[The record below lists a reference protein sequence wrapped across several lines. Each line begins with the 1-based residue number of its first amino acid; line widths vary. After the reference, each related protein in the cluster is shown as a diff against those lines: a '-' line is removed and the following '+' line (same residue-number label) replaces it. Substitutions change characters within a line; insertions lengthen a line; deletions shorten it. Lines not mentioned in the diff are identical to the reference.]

1 MRKRKIWASVLPAAL
16 AMLLMFSLF
25 SGMMPITAGA
35 WVTQEE
41 VDKAK
46 ENMNKLKDENKELA
60 EEKAALRKDI
70 NANLSEIQRMVAEK
84 DIIDQEINLLNRQMA
99 NITQQI
105 SAYGLLIA
113 DKQDELEEAQ
123 DRLEELNRQNKARI
137 RAMEEQGN
145 LSYWSVL
152 FRANSFSDLLDRL
165 NMIRE
170 IAAADKRRLQK
181 LADAADA
188 VEEARLA
195 LETEKES
202 LEDAKLELE
211 EAQTEMAL
219 KRVDADTILAQL
231 NARGEEYEALMREAE
246 EAEQE
251 ILLQIAAAEKEY
263 NKKKEELAEQNK
275 PVVNVGNGQ
284 KPPASV
290 TNGITWLIP
299 CNYWVVSSPYGYR
312 TDPVYGGT
320 RFHHGIDLA
329 GPQGTPIYAS
339 RAGTVTTA
347 TYGPETGYYVAVNH
361 GDGFSTSYLHM
372 THFVVAAG
380 QQVSAGQLLGYM
392 GSTGKSTGPHLHFS
406 IYYNG
411 ASQNPADYIKF
422 Y

>member
-1 MRKRKIWASVLPAAL
+1 MRKRNIWTSVLSAAL

-25 SGMMPITAGA
+25 SGMLPVTAEA
-35 WVTQEE
+35 WVTKEE
-41 VDKAK
+41 VEKAK
-46 ENMNKLKDENKELA
+46 EEMNKLKDENKELA
-60 EEKAALRKDI
+60 KEKAALRKDI

-84 DIIDQEINLLNRQMA
+84 DIIDQEINVLTRQMM
-99 NITQQI
+99 NINQQI

-113 DKQDELEEAQ
+113 DKQDELDEAQ
-123 DRLEELNRQNKARI
+123 NRLEELSRQNKARI
-137 RAMEEQGN
+137 RAMEEQGS

-181 LADAADA
+181 LADAAEA
-188 VEEARLA
+188 VEEARVS

-202 LEDAKLELE
+202 LEDVRLELE
-211 EAQTEMAL
+211 AAQTELAL

-246 EAEQE
+246 EAEQK
-251 ILLQIAAAEKEY
+251 ILQEIAAAEKEY
-263 NKKKEELAEQNK
+263 NKKKAELDKQNR

-299 CNYWVVSSPYGYR
+299 CNYWVVSSPYGSR

-372 THFVVAAG
+372 THFVVSAG
-380 QQVSAGQLLGYM
+380 QKVSAGQLLGYM

-406 IYYNG
+406 VYYNG
-411 ASQNPADYIKF
+411 ASQNPADYMKF